1 MLSDQISIVLSA
13 PLPFALGSFA
23 VVIPICALIWWAMQ
37 RAYRKNIDAKQ
48 SMYEQ
53 AAQ

>member
-23 VVIPICALIWWAMQ
+23 VVIPICALFPLKSQIP
-37 RAYRKNIDAKQ
+37 YPLP
-48 SMYEQ
+48 
-53 AAQ
+53 